1 MCSNGGDGASAKARC
16 ESATR
21 GMITSGAEMP
31 DGDDQTFEVALAYDG
46 AFVPRYAWRFGERLL
61 GALRLG
67 SRPSV
72 LDLACRTG
80 YPSSGVMERARDGRV
95 IALDRDAKFLELAR
109 SRMGAD
115 VGRRVFL
122 KQGGATE
129 LRFGAEVFSHVICNL
144 LDRVSVDRAAVL
156 SEARRVLIPGGQ
168 MVFTAALQGSF
179 IEVVD
184 MLREVATRRDLA
196 RLAERVEQYA
206 STFPTIDR
214 LRDEMVSQGFASV
227 TVDAWEFTLDYP
239 DAQALFADPVAQH
252 AGISDWR
259 WCAEAAPDADAV
271 LAAVR
276 VAFDTYFRGLG
287 FSITVVGGVVS
298 GYKPE

>member
-1 MCSNGGDGASAKARC
+1 MLD
-16 ESATR
+16 
-21 GMITSGAEMP
+21 
-31 DGDDQTFEVALAYDG
+31 ALA
-46 AFVPRYAWRFGERLL
+46 VPGRFGPL
-61 GALRLG
+61 
-67 SRPSV
+67 
-72 LDLACRTG
+72 TG
-80 YPSSGVMERARDGRV
+80 
-95 IALDRDAKFLELAR
+95 DA
-109 SRMGAD
+109 
-115 VGRRVFL
+115 
-122 KQGGATE
+122 
-129 LRFGAEVFSHVICNL
+129 
-144 LDRVSVDRAAVL
+144 AAV
-156 SEARRVLIPGGQ
+156 SPEGAAAAEATVRALAPSL
-168 MVFTAALQGSF
+168 AAL

-206 STFPTIDR
+206 STFPTIDQ